1 MIDIFTAT
9 PENAIINADWLQ
21 VEETKSFNYSK
32 FIINFNTK
40 EIRALLCK
48 TGVFSLLILLIYNQ
62 N

>member
-40 EIRALLCK
+40 EMLCK